1 MKSVN
6 ILVAIRWVAQAWSIV
21 STQTIS
27 KCFRKAGILNSEMD
41 IVSCSMEEDDPF
53 SAVDVEADLTSLIH
67 DVVPNCCSSDEYI
80 NGEDSL
86 PVCNDLDS
94 LTWEEDFMHQL
105 GQVGGEEECDED
117 EEDDSE
123 QLPISNVKTYKDA
136 ILALEDIKTFLESRG
151 HLMESTKIGISVDS
165 LASLQLAA
173 MKQKTLHDFFPTTKP
188 Q

>member
-1 MKSVN
+1 
-6 ILVAIRWVAQAWSIV
+6 
-21 STQTIS
+21 
-27 KCFRKAGILNSEMD
+27 
-41 IVSCSMEEDDPF
+41 MEEDDPF

-80 NGEDSL
+80 NGEDSI

-123 QLPISNVKTYKDA
+123 QLPISNVKTYKGFGRYQN
-136 ILALEDIKTFLESRG
+136 ISRKSRSLNG
-151 HLMESTKIGISVDS
+151 VNQDWHCMIS
-165 LASLQLAA
+165 
-173 MKQKTLHDFFPTTKP
+173 KP

>member
-6 ILVAIRWVAQAWSIV
+6 ILVAIRWVAQAWSIVSTQTISKCFRKAGILNSEMDIVSSQAWSIV

-53 SAVDVEADLTSLIH
+53 SAVDVEADPTSLIH

-80 NGEDSL
+80 NGEDSI

-105 GQVGGEEECDED
+105 GQVGSEEEGDED
-117 EEDDSE
+117 EKDDSE

-136 ILALEDIKTFLESRG
+136 
-151 HLMESTKIGISVDS
+151 
-165 LASLQLAA
+165 

>member
-1 MKSVN
+1 M
-6 ILVAIRWVAQAWSIV
+6 A
-21 STQTIS
+21 
-27 KCFRKAGILNSEMD
+27 
-41 IVSCSMEEDDPF
+41 
-53 SAVDVEADLTSLIH
+53 
-67 DVVPNCCSSDEYI
+67 
-80 NGEDSL
+80 
-86 PVCNDLDS
+86 
-94 LTWEEDFMHQL
+94 
-105 GQVGGEEECDED
+105 QVGGEEECDED